1 MNRWRMGP
9 EELER
14 MKFWQFFALLGKD
27 LPEDP
32 RETEARSVARTRRA
46 QDARAKRLANLD
58 PDIKATRSARLASR
72 KERRKA
78 QRVDPEWKA
87 EVRRGK
93 AYRGEGRP
101 DRVAD
106 GEIVIHQVG
115 ASKDSR

>member
-1 MNRWRMGP
+1 MHP
-9 EELER
+9 ADLER
-14 MKFWQFFALLGKD
+14 MTFWQFFALLGHD

-32 RETEARSVARTRRA
+32 REAEARVLAKTRRA

-58 PDIKATRSARLASR
+58 PDIKKARSDRLASR
-72 KERRKA
+72 KDRRKA
-78 QRVDPEWKA
+78 QRTDPEWKA

-106 GEIVIHQVG
+106 GEIIIHQVG
-115 ASKDSR
+115 TKP